1 MFLLLPL
8 SVLADN
14 NVITI
19 YATFDN
25 DIDQNFFN
33 KIYVDYTD
41 RSETEYSAILKKEEN
56 YTYTNNLYDGTDI
69 LKVKASLEVDGYE
82 SETSVVKKENGYEIN
97 VHIIKKEVSED
108 IVIGTDVPTTTTTT
122 TTPTAPVLNTSTTTF
137 NINNYTNPT
146 TTTTHL
152 VEEDDDFFV
161 RIVFIISIS
170 ILGIFVLLFIIYA
183 TIKIVNANK

>member
-14 NVITI
+14 NVITM

-25 DIDQNFFN
+25 DIDQNLFN

-122 TTPTAPVLNTSTTTF
+122 TPTTPVLNTSTTTI
-137 NINNYTNPT
+137 NINSYTNPT